1 MSRYCTTMHI
11 VHVVPSMDRPWSGTL
26 TVIVHLAS
34 ALSRLGH
41 DVEVWHRADWN
52 HSDFEAHVKLLAD
65 AGTERVAFGSFG
77 ELRRAAAHA
86 TTGHSGAGV
95 DLIHLHGAFNPTNTI
110 IARALQAPYV
120 FSPHSGYDPISLRR
134 SSAKKSAFGVLF
146 ERPMIRRAA
155 MVVALTEQERDQV
168 ITYCETPRCVVIP
181 NGVSGPPQ
189 VDDTVFRKSIGLDS
203 RDHLAIYVGRLDV
216 ERKGLDLLMLGIE
229 RAPSWHLALVGPD
242 ERDGLRR
249 IRAEIASRR
258 LGRRVHVF
266 PPRFGLEL
274 HEALAAS
281 DVFTLLSR
289 WEGMPMSLIEA
300 LSHGKPAVV
309 GPAVERCL
317 PVKKSGAGWVASS
330 PHEIGRMLETFAS
343 LDASGREGMARAAE
357 DLAARFEWPT
367 IARRYEE
374 AYASITV
381 S

>member
-1 MSRYCTTMHI
+1 MHI
-11 VHVVPSMDRPWSGTL
+11 VHVVPGMDRPWSGTL
-26 TVIVHLAS
+26 TVIVNLAS

-52 HSDFEAHVKLLAD
+52 HREFETHVQLLAD

-86 TTGHSGAGV
+86 ATGHSGAGV
-95 DLIHLHGAFNPTNTI
+95 DLVHLHGAFNRTNTI
-110 IARALQAPYV
+110 VACALRAPYV

-134 SSAKKSAFGVLF
+134 SRAKKSAFGVLF

-155 MVVALTEQERDQV
+155 LVVALTEQERGQV

-181 NGVSGPPQ
+181 NGVSEPPQ
-189 VDDTVFRKSIGLDS
+189 VDHTVFRKSVGLDS
-203 RDHLAIYVGRLDV
+203 RDHLALYVGRLDV

-274 HEALAAS
+274 HEAFAAS

-300 LSHGKPAVV
+300 LSHGKPAIV

-330 PHEIGRMLETFAS
+330 PDEIGCVLESFAS
-343 LDASGREGMARAAE
+343 LDASGREGMARAAK
-357 DLAARFEWPT
+357 DLAARYEWPT

-374 AYASITV
+374 AYTSTTV

>member
-1 MSRYCTTMHI
+1 MHI
-11 VHVVPSMDRPWSGTL
+11 VHVVPGMDRPWSGTL
-26 TVIVHLAS
+26 TVIVHLTS

-65 AGTERVAFGSFG
+65 AGTKRIDFGSFT
-77 ELRRAAAHA
+77 ELRRAAARVGA
-86 TTGHSGAGV
+86 GHSAESIDV
-95 DLIHLHGAFNPTNTI
+95 VHLHGAFNPTNTI
-110 IARALQAPYV
+110 VARALKAPYV
-120 FSPHSGYDPISLRR
+120 FSPHSGYDPVSLRR
-134 SSAKKSAFGVLF
+134 SRAKKGAFGVLF

-155 MVVALTEQERDQV
+155 LVVALTEQEREQV
-168 ITYCETPRCVVIP
+168 TTYCETPRCVVIP
-181 NGVSGPPQ
+181 NGASGPPQ
-189 VDDTVFRKSIGLDS
+189 VDGAVFRKSLGLDS
-203 RDHLAIYVGRLDV
+203 RDPLALYVGRLDV

-229 RAPSWHLALVGPD
+229 KAPSWHLALVGPD

-258 LGRRVHVF
+258 LGRRVHLC
-266 PPRFGLEL
+266 PPRFALRL

-281 DVFTLLSR
+281 DVFALMSR
-289 WEGMPMSLIEA
+289 WEGMPMALIEA
-300 LSHGKPAVV
+300 LSHGKPALV
-309 GPAVERCL
+309 GPAVERCV
-317 PVKKSGAGWVASS
+317 PVKESGAGWVASS
-330 PHEIGRMLETFAS
+330 PDEIGCMLETFAN

-357 DLAARFEWPT
+357 NLAARYEWPT